1 MNTKNAFTNIIMNA
15 DYIQNKNTKFSDF
28 INIETK
34 LTDQKNSGRCWLF
47 AFMNVMR
54 LPMIKKYNLVRIQ
67 VEALQIE
74 LSCFAILVL
83 QFLLVFFS
91 REANKI

>member
-1 MNTKNAFTNIIMNA
+1 MNA

-34 LTDQKNSGRCWLF
+34 LTNQKESGRCWLF

-54 LPMIKKYNLVRIQ
+54 LPMIKKYNLEPNFEFSQ
-67 VEALQIE
+67 NYLFFYDKLEKAN
-74 LSCFAILVL
+74 F
-83 QFLLVFFS
+83 FL
-91 REANKI
+91 N